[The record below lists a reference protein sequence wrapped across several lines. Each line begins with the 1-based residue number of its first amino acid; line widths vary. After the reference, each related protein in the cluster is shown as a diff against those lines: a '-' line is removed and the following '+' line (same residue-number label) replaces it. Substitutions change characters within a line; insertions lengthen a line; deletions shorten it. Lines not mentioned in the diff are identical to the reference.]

1 MMYDHSDIFF
11 SNKIQ
16 ETILFLTIWT
26 FSNQWE
32 EDVCSTYRNLF
43 FCLSLKSVNHTFSC
57 NEIHRC
63 ACYNHTYFRRRKKKF
78 IIILP
83 RKNKEE
89 SCLKNL
95 VYTTFANIFFFL
107 QQKLFSHMFFNLC
120 QMILSND
127 LSSFGNDCN
136 NTCQSSQLELAI
148 QVSISST
155 FSNGHFQL
163 SNMFS

>member
-1 MMYDHSDIFF
+1 MITLWYFF

-63 ACYNHTYFRRRKKKF
+63 SCYNHTYFRRRKKKF

-95 VYTTFANIFFFL
+95 VYTTFANIFFFYSKNFFL
-107 QQKLFSHMFFNLC
+107 ICFLTSVRWFSR
-120 QMILSND
+120 MIFRALRMIATI
-127 LSSFGNDCN
+127 L
-136 NTCQSSQLELAI
+136 
-148 QVSISST
+148 VSRH
-155 FSNGHFQL
+155 N
-163 SNMFS
+163 